1 MMMKILMV
9 CLGNICRSPLAE
21 GILRDKFKKR
31 KIAAEVYSSGTS
43 DFHLGERPDPRTIE
57 VAEEHH
63 IDIRSHRGNQFTVG
77 DFDKYDKIFTMDLSN
92 FLNVLKLARNEK
104 DRSKVEMI
112 LNVSNPGMNMEV
124 TDPYFGGNNGFELVY
139 RMLDQAC
146 EIIANSVETK

>member
-1 MMMKILMV
+1 MV

-21 GILRDKFKKR
+21 GILKDKFKKK

-77 DFDKYDKIFTMDLSN
+77 DFDKYDKIYVMDLSN
-92 FLNVLKLARNEK
+92 FRNVLKLARNEK

-124 TDPYFGGNNGFELVY
+124 PDPYFGGNNGFELVY

-146 EIIANSVETK
+146 EIIANSVETKYSS

>member
-1 MMMKILMV
+1 MMKILMV

-31 KIAAEVYSSGTS
+31 KIAAEVDSSGTS
-43 DFHLGERPDPRTIE
+43 NFHFGERPDPRTIE
-57 VAEEHH
+57 VADKHN
-63 IDIRSHRGNQFTVG
+63 IDIRSHRGNHFTVG

-92 FLNVLKLARNEK
+92 FRDVLKLARSEN

-124 TDPYFGGNNGFELVY
+124 PDPYYSGNDGFELVY